1 MFKRLVLAVLIL
13 LLSTPALAATFNPGA
28 GWRTLETP
36 HFRVHFPER
45 IRDTAQRAAAILEEI
60 YPKVTEKWSW
70 KPWGRSEVVL
80 TDSTDESNGMT
91 SVLPYNWM
99 LIYVSPPD
107 PDSSLAHYD
116 DWMRELL
123 LHEFTHLVQIDA
135 VGGSWWPLR
144 FLMGKTVSPSGMN
157 PMWMREGISEYDET
171 VMTTAG
177 RGRGSY
183 SEMVVRTSVVEDAFP
198 AIDQA
203 DGQGWKWPGY
213 KGAYIYGIK
222 FIQWLIDRYG
232 EEKFLQLDRRIRSS
246 ILIGMI
252 NHDARNVYG
261 KTLYELWREWR
272 QELGDRYG
280 KLLAELGQQGISA
293 PAEVIVPTK
302 RDGQYSDPALSPDG
316 KRLVY
321 AQSSPHGK
329 AQVRLRDLES
339 GEDLLLKEGEQA
351 VQFSWSPDGQKIA
364 WSAMGSYKR
373 YNRFYDLWVYDFA
386 VEKAKKR
393 AKKLTSGARARD
405 PEFDRS
411 GQAIYFVAG
420 EKGTDELKRVDVE
433 SKEITVLTRE
443 VPAHQQF
450 ANPRLSP
457 DGASLALSVWKP
469 GEGYRVWIYTADG
482 MPVRR
487 LTSDQGIAIEARPA
501 WSADGRHVTFSS
513 DQSGIANLFRAPREG
528 GRTQQLTNVVSGAF
542 QPQVAGDTSVVAQY
556 YTSKGFVIARFD
568 VPPPAFAAEGKG
580 KKGKAGA
587 VKEEKGA
594 AKGAKAGETAAV
606 QEPQAMEPLSASLDP
621 AQFTERPYV
630 AFGKSLFLPRFILPN
645 VAYAND
651 TLFASLSTGGTDVL
665 RWQNWLASGTYRTDA
680 NFFGFHFRYWYSRFR
695 PTFGVSVNRYA
706 VDFSQYRFS
715 DRPNEIVH
723 LYEKRQGVSPF
734 MIMPLGKHGFSVAYY
749 YEDHQ
754 PLTYLT
760 PPEQSVFNF
769 GKFAGIR
776 AEYFYG
782 DAERYPASISKENGR
797 NIRVTGTVS
806 NSVFGAGEGNE
817 QIIAAGDW
825 REFIR
830 LYHHHVLALRAA
842 GGTTWGDKMAQGT
855 FGLGGAIGEGAFG
868 SGGSFNYFPLRGLP
882 VSAFAGNSA
891 MLLSAEYRLPLIS
904 PQRGLGTAP
913 FFLKDI
919 SAAFFADYGNAWT
932 GHIPLSKLFDDFL
945 LGVGAEL
952 RGDFVLGHGLPVHGR
967 IGYGIIVLNRYRLGS
982 ATDPLLKTPLDYGTL
997 ILVLGAAF

>member
-1 MFKRLVLAVLIL
+1 MFKRLFLAVVIVFLA
-13 LLSTPALAATFNPGA
+13 SPALAASFNPGVD
-28 GWRTLETP
+28 WRTLEGP

-45 IRDTAQRAAAILEEI
+45 IRENAQRAAAILEEI
-60 YPKVTEKWSW
+60 YPKVTEEWDW
-70 KPWGRSEVVL
+70 RPWGKTEVVL

-99 LIYVSPPD
+99 LIYVAPPD

-116 DWMRELL
+116 NWLRELL
-123 LHEFTHLVQIDA
+123 IHEFTHLVQIDA

-157 PMWMREGISEYDET
+157 PMWLREGVAQYGET
-171 VMTTAG
+171 DFTAGG

-183 SEMVVRTSVVEDAFP
+183 SEMVVRTAVIEDAFP

-203 DGQGWKWPGY
+203 DGQGWKWPSY

-222 FIQWLIDRYG
+222 FVQWLVEQYG
-232 EEKFLQLDRRIRSS
+232 EEKFMQLDRRIRSS
-246 ILIGMI
+246 ILIGML

-261 KTLYELWREWR
+261 KTMYELWREWR
-272 QELGDRYG
+272 QDLNDRYA
-280 KLLAELGQQGISA
+280 KKLAELEQQGITQ

-316 KRLVY
+316 TMLVY
-321 AQSSPHGK
+321 TATSPHGK
-329 AQVRLRDLES
+329 AQVRLLNLQTGEES
-339 GEDLLLKEGEQA
+339 VLKEGQTA
-351 VQFSWSPDGQKIA
+351 VQFSWSPDGQRIA
-364 WSAMGSYKR
+364 WSSMGSYKT
-373 YNRFYDLWVYDFA
+373 YNRFYDLWVYDFSI
-386 VEKAKKR
+386 EKERKR

-411 GQAIYFVAG
+411 GVNLFFVAG
-420 EKGTDELKRVDVE
+420 DKGTDALKRIDVE
-433 SKEITVLTRE
+433 SKEITVLTKD
-443 VPAHQQF
+443 VPPHQQF
-450 ANPRLSP
+450 ANPRISP

-469 GEGYRVWIYTADG
+469 DEGYRVWIYTVDG

-487 LTSDQGIAIEARPA
+487 LTADKGIAVEARPA
-501 WSADGRHVTFSS
+501 WSGDGRFVTFSS

-528 GRTQQLTNVVSGAF
+528 GRVQQLTNVVSGVF
-542 QPQVAGDTSVVAQY
+542 QPQPTSDTSVVAQY

-568 VPPPAFAAEGKG
+568 VSPPQFGAPAKGGK
-580 KKGKAGA
+580 
-587 VKEEKGA
+587 A
-594 AKGAKAGETAAV
+594 AKGKGVAV
-606 QEPQAMEPLSASLDP
+606 AEGREGDGALGQSEPASSAEPALPLDP
-621 AQFTERPYV
+621 ELFKERPYV
-630 AFGKSLFLPRFILPN
+630 SFGKSLFLPRFILPN

-680 NFFGFHFRYWYSRFR
+680 NFFGFHFRYWYSRYR

-723 LYEKRQGVSPF
+723 LFEKRQGVSPF
-734 MIMPLGKHGFSVAYY
+734 VIIPIQNHGVSLAYY

-754 PLTYLT
+754 PLTSLT
-760 PPEQSVFNF
+760 PAEESIFNF
-769 GKFAGIR
+769 GKFAGFR

-782 DAERYPASISKENGR
+782 DAEKYPASISKENGR
-797 NIRVTGTVS
+797 NIRLTGTVS

-830 LYHHHVLALRAA
+830 LYRHHVLALRAS

-855 FGLGGAIGEGAFG
+855 FGVGGAIGEGAFG
-868 SGGSFNYFPLRGLP
+868 GGGSFNYFPLRGLP

-891 MLLSAEYRLPLIS
+891 MVLSAEYRLPLFS
-904 PQRGLGTAP
+904 PQRGLGTTP
-913 FFLKDI
+913 FFLKNI

-932 GHIPLSKLFDDFL
+932 GDIPMSKLLDDFL

-952 RGDFVLGHGLPVHGR
+952 RGDFVIGHGLPVHGR
-967 IGYGIIVLNRYRLGS
+967 VGYGIIVLNRYRLGS